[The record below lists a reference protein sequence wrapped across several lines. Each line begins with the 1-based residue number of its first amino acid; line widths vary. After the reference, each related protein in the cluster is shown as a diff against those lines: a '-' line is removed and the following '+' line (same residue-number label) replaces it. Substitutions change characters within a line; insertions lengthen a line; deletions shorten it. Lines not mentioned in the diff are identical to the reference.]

1 MLVPVFA
8 IPGIGRTCM
17 GKIMATGTATNASST
32 PFSEEQRV
40 ELADFLRTRRA
51 RLTPQAVGLPAGARR
66 KVPGLRR
73 EEVAE
78 LAGIGATWY
87 TWLEQG
93 REVNVS
99 TRTLEQLADALRLAP
114 QERRYLFALAG
125 QRTPA
130 INTESDDVMMEGLR
144 GMLHGLEPGPAY
156 VVNESWDLV
165 AWNKAAIQIF
175 GNFED
180 KPVRERNLM
189 WLLFTDP
196 YFRKLHLDWDA
207 FAYCILMGLRGE
219 LGSVPNNP
227 RLAEVTSALRQ
238 SSKEFRAW
246 WSTHDVILPVERSKV
261 LRHPKAGRLTL
272 HLSILQVFRS
282 PHLKLFS
289 FTPVEGT
296 DTAQRLVSLLGR

>member
-1 MLVPVFA
+1 
-8 IPGIGRTCM
+8 
-17 GKIMATGTATNASST
+17 MATQTVTSAPSTN
-32 PFSEEQRV
+32 FSAEQRA

-51 RLTPQAVGLPAGARR
+51 RLTPQEVGLPAGTRR
-66 KVPGLRR
+66 KVTGLRR

-125 QRTPA
+125 QQTPA
-130 INTESDDVMMEGLR
+130 INTEGDDVMMEGLR
-144 GMLHGLEPGPAY
+144 GMLRSLEPGPAY
-156 VVNESWDLV
+156 VVNECWDLV
-165 AWNKAAIQIF
+165 AWNEAAVKVF

-196 YFRKLHLDWDA
+196 YFRKLHLDWNA

-219 LGSVPNNP
+219 LGSVPSNP

-238 SSKEFRAW
+238 SSKEFRTW
-246 WSTHDVILPVERSKV
+246 WSAHDVVLPVERSKV
-261 LRHPKAGRLTL
+261 LKHPKVGQLTL
-272 HLSILQVFRS
+272 NLTILQVFRA

-289 FTPVEGT
+289 FTPAEGT
-296 DTAQRLVSLLGR
+296 DTAKRLASLSH

>member
-1 MLVPVFA
+1 
-8 IPGIGRTCM
+8 
-17 GKIMATGTATNASST
+17 
-32 PFSEEQRV
+32 
-40 ELADFLRTRRA
+40 
-51 RLTPQAVGLPAGARR
+51 
-66 KVPGLRR
+66 
-73 EEVAE
+73 
-78 LAGIGATWY
+78 
-87 TWLEQG
+87 
-93 REVNVS
+93 
-99 TRTLEQLADALRLAP
+99 LEQLADALRLAP

-125 QRTPA
+125 QQIPA
-130 INTESDDVMMEGLR
+130 INTESDDVMMQGLR
-144 GMLHGLEPGPAY
+144 GMLRDLEPGPAY
-156 VVNESWDLV
+156 VVNECWDLV
-165 AWNKAAIQIF
+165 AWNEAAVKVF

-219 LGSVPNNP
+219 LGSVPSNP
-227 RLAEVTSALRQ
+227 RLAEVTGALRQ

-246 WSTHDVILPVERSKV
+246 WSAHDVILPVERSKV

-272 HLSILQVFRS
+272 HLTILQVFRS

-296 DTAQRLVSLLGR
+296 DTAKRLASLLCR

>member
-1 MLVPVFA
+1 
-8 IPGIGRTCM
+8 
-17 GKIMATGTATNASST
+17 MATQTVTTPPSTDFNA
-32 PFSEEQRV
+32 EQRA

-51 RLTPQAVGLPAGARR
+51 RLTPQEVGLPTGARR

-78 LAGIGATWY
+78 LAGIGTTWY

-99 TRTLEQLADALRLAP
+99 TRTLEQLGDALRLAP
-114 QERRYLFALAG
+114 EERRYLFALVG
-125 QRTPA
+125 QQTPA
-130 INTESDDVMMEGLR
+130 INTESDDVMMRGLR
-144 GMLHGLEPGPAY
+144 GMLRDLEPGPAY
-156 VVNESWDLV
+156 VVNECWDLV
-165 AWNKAAIQIF
+165 AWNEAAVKVF
-175 GNFED
+175 GAFDD
-180 KPVRERNLM
+180 KPVRERNLI

-219 LGSVPNNP
+219 LGSVPSNP

-246 WSTHDVILPVERSKV
+246 WSAHDVILPVERSKV
-261 LRHPKAGRLTL
+261 LNHPKAGKLTL
-272 HLSILQVFRS
+272 HLTILQIFRA

-296 DTAQRLVSLLGR
+296 DTAKRLASLLL